1 MKKTILI
8 LGIIFLIVEASVVS
22 STVNRLKVI
31 SSNYNQIETKKV
43 TKDVRFE
50 GNIAYAYN
58 AFCPGMPEGPV
69 YFYLD
74 DPGNITLLSL
84 TSSGDFLSCGFWTN
98 DWRWLGREYGSGSW
112 WDINT
117 CNGKM
122 FSIGGGGQP
131 GLESITYDPDNEK
144 YYGFSY
150 DDLYEI
156 DWENGSIIYIGP
168 FTGGVDSMSGIACDG
183 NGQLYGWDYDLDPGT
198 DNLWI
203 IDKETAECS
212 LVGPLGINI
221 YNSQEGAFDYETDIL
236 YLNTYNFY
244 TTLGQLYECNEDTGE
259 CTLKGDFEGGA
270 ELKAFVIP
278 FGEDVYPP
286 KTYIFFNPYNPNG
299 ENGWYVSN
307 VTVDLLGND
316 NSCVNETDYRI
327 NGGGWDK
334 YESSFIL
341 SEEREDILIEFYSV
355 DMLGNVEDVKSK
367 TLDIDKTLPELT
379 IDYNITKISYKEWAV
394 SVTYTY
400 TDNTSGVDKL
410 DIYLDQVLQYT
421 VTGPGP
427 TYSWGFK
434 IKGEGELTFG
444 AGVSDRAGN
453 YAYKE
458 ILIKL
463 SRNRNLQSNHLD
475 KETISVNFKSIF
487 YNVEYLVSNIII
499 DYKYI

>member
-1 MKKTILI
+1 MKKTILT
-8 LGIIFLIVEASVVS
+8 LGIIIILISVGATSSFVDREKENVS
-22 STVNRLKVI
+22 IYSQMEK
-31 SSNYNQIETKKV
+31 IEVSKN
-43 TKDVRFE
+43 VRSE
-50 GNIAYAYN
+50 GKIAYAYN
-58 AFCPGMPEGPV
+58 AFCPGMSEGPV

-84 TSSGDFLSCGFWTN
+84 TSSGDFLTCGFWTN
-98 DWRWLGREYGSGSW
+98 DWRWLGREYGSGMW

-122 FSIGGGGQP
+122 LSIGGGGQQ

-150 DDLYEI
+150 DGLYEI

-168 FTGGVDSMSGIACDG
+168 FTGGADSMSGMACDG

-203 IDKETAECS
+203 IDKETAECL

-221 YNSQEGAFDYETDIL
+221 CNSQEGAFDYETDIL

-244 TTLGQLYECNEDTGE
+244 TTLSQLYECNEDTGE
-259 CTLKGDFEGGA
+259 CTLIGDFEGGA

-307 VTVDLLGND
+307 VTVDLMGND
-316 NSCVNETDYRI
+316 NSCVNETYYRT
-327 NGGGWDK
+327 NSGEWEK
-334 YESSFIL
+334 YESPFIL
-341 SEEREDILIEFYSV
+341 SEEQEDILIEYYSV
-355 DMLGNVEDVKSK
+355 DTLANTEDIKSK
-367 TLDIDKTLPELT
+367 ILDIDKTLPELT
-379 IDYNITKISYKEWAV
+379 IDYNVTKIGYKEWV
-394 SVTYTY
+394 VNVTYTY

-410 DIYLDQVLQYT
+410 DIYLDGVLQEE
-421 VTGPGP
+421 VTDPKP
-427 TYSWGFK
+427 TYSLVFK
-434 IKGEGELTFG
+434 IESEGEFTFG
-444 AGVSDRAGN
+444 AGVSDNAGH
-453 YAYKE
+453 YVYKE

-463 SRNRNLQSNHLD
+463 SRNKNQLINNQFLFRFLESYPLLF
-475 KETISVNFKSIF
+475 IIF
-487 YNVEYLVSNIII
+487 QKFLL
-499 DYKYI
+499 

>member
-1 MKKTILI
+1 MNKIILI

-22 STVNRLKVI
+22 STVNRLNVI

-50 GNIAYAYN
+50 GKIAYAYN
-58 AFCPGMPEGPV
+58 AFCPGIPEGPV

-98 DWRWLGREYGSGSW
+98 DWRWLGREYESGSW

-122 FSIGGGGQP
+122 LSIGGGGP
-131 GLESITYDPDNEK
+131 GGLESITYDPDNEK

-150 DDLYEI
+150 NDLYEI

-168 FTGGVDSMSGIACDG
+168 FTGGVYSMSGIACDG

-212 LVGPLGINI
+212 LVGHLGINI

-236 YLNTYNFY
+236 YLNTYSFY

-259 CTLKGDFEGGA
+259 CTLIGDFEGGA

-334 YESSFIL
+334 YESSFII
-341 SEEREDILIEFYSV
+341 SEEREDILIEYYSV
-355 DMLGNVEDVKSK
+355 DTLGNEEDIKST
-367 TLDIDKTLPELT
+367 TLDIDKTPPEIIIDYDVTKTGWNEWT
-379 IDYNITKISYKEWAV
+379 IDVNFTVI
-394 SVTYTY
+394 
-400 TDNTSGVDKL
+400 DNLCIQPRL
-410 DIYLDQVLQYT
+410 DIHLNGVLQDT

-427 TYSWGFK
+427 FYTWSFT
-434 IKGEGELTFG
+434 IKGILLTTVG
-444 AGVSDRAGN
+444 AGAMDCAGHYVYN
-453 YAYKE
+453 ETE
-458 ILIKL
+458 IKY
-463 SRNRNLQSNHLD
+463 SRNRIQQLTHPLLLRFLDHFPLLQRLLYIWRD
-475 KETISVNFKSIF
+475 V
-487 YNVEYLVSNIII
+487 LV
-499 DYKYI
+499 